1 MIIESKQNPL
11 IRQLKKCREKS
22 GRDQYGVFLVE
33 GTRLTFHAVKSG
45 VHLKHLLCTPEY
57 LEENRKLLDG
67 LNFQLVSENVLKE
80 LCDTQ
85 HPQGIAAVVRKPD
98 TNFENLKVGDSCFFI
113 FCDEVR
119 DPGNMGTI
127 IRTAEAAG
135 ANGIVLPKG
144 CVDIFSQKVV
154 RSTMGSIFTMPVYL
168 CDDKKSCLTSL
179 QEQGCEILA
188 AHLKGKNLYQYSFAE
203 KSVIVIG
210 NEANGVTG
218 EVLSLCNNMIS
229 IPMMERVE
237 SLNAA
242 VSLGIIAYERFRQ
255 KNIKIGEM

>member
-85 HPQGIAAVVRKPD
+85 HPQGIAAAVRKPD

-119 DPGNMGTI
+119 DPGNMVQSYG
-127 IRTAEAAG
+127 RLRLPVPMELFCQKAA
-135 ANGIVLPKG
+135 L
-144 CVDIFSQKVV
+144 IFLAKRWFVPRWVPFLQCRFIYAMIKKVV
-154 RSTMGSIFTMPVYL
+154 
-168 CDDKKSCLTSL
+168 
-179 QEQGCEILA
+179 
-188 AHLKGKNLYQYSFAE
+188 
-203 KSVIVIG
+203 
-210 NEANGVTG
+210 
-218 EVLSLCNNMIS
+218 
-229 IPMMERVE
+229 
-237 SLNAA
+237 
-242 VSLGIIAYERFRQ
+242 
-255 KNIKIGEM
+255 